1 MVTPGRRVVDASPA
15 DLAFP
20 QKREADITSD
30 AMTGAPSLGTRLAYG
45 FGSAAFG
52 IKDAGLQIFLLM
64 FYTQIVGVPAPL
76 VGLAL
81 TCALVLD
88 AISDPIVGYW
98 SDNLRSRWGRRHPFM
113 YAAAIPVAVTY
124 FLLWTPPRDWDHQ
137 SLFWYLL
144 VMAVLVR
151 TALTFFETPSAALGP
166 ELTRDYDQR
175 SALQSWRT
183 FFGWTGGNAMTV
195 MMFFFLFPA
204 FATAAIPN
212 GQFNPE
218 AYVVYAWVAAG
229 VMLAAILVCSV
240 GTHAQIPRL
249 QAPPP
254 RRMTLA
260 GVFREIF
267 ETLFNRSMGAIFLTA
282 IIAATTLGMGQA
294 LSVYMTT
301 YFWALRPEQIGIIT
315 LLIFVS
321 AGIGASLAPILT
333 RRFGKKRGIII
344 VGVLGMLIFPI
355 AILLRLTG
363 VVTPGTPGAFWVVL
377 VQGQVDVMLLV
388 AQQALLISMISDLV
402 EQSEVKTGRRSEG
415 VFFAANTFIM
425 KVTTGVGLMAATAVL
440 TLAQFPAGVAPDQV
454 PDSALVALGWWY
466 VPAILLLRLAMIA
479 AILPYTVDRKAHEE
493 NLRAISKRAG

>member
-1 MVTPGRRVVDASPA
+1 MDG
-15 DLAFP
+15 
-20 QKREADITSD
+20 
-30 AMTGAPSLGTRLAYG
+30 PSLGTRLAYG

-64 FYTQIVGVPAPL
+64 FYTQIIGVPVPL

-81 TCALVLD
+81 TIALVVD

-98 SDNLRSRWGRRHPFM
+98 SDNLRSKWGRRHPFM
-113 YAAAIPVAVTY
+113 YGSALPVAATY

-137 SLFWYLL
+137 SLFWYLT
-144 VMAVLVR
+144 VMVVLVR

-175 SALQSWRT
+175 SNLQSWRT

-218 AYVVYAWVAAG
+218 AYVIYAWVAAG
-229 VMLAAILVCSV
+229 VMLAAILISSI

-249 QAPPP
+249 RAATP
-254 RRMTLA
+254 RKVTLA

-282 IIAATTLGMGQA
+282 IIASTTLGMGQA

-301 YFWALRPEQIGIIT
+301 YFWKLRPEQIGIVT

-321 AGIGASLAPILT
+321 AGVGASFAPMLT

-344 VGVLGMLIFPI
+344 VGTLGMVIFPV

-363 VVTPGTPGAFWVVL
+363 VVALGSSEAFWVVL
-377 VQGQVDVMLLV
+377 AQGQIDVMLLV

-402 EQSEVKTGRRSEG
+402 EQAEAKTGRRSEG

-425 KVTTGVGLMAATAVL
+425 KVATGIGLTAASIVL
-440 TLAQFPAGVAPDQV
+440 TLAQFPKGVAPDQV
-454 PDSALVALGWWY
+454 PDSALVTLGWWY
-466 VPAILLLRLAMIA
+466 LPAILLLRLAMIG
-479 AILPYTVDRKAHEE
+479 AILPYAVDRKSHEE
-493 NLRAISKRAG
+493 NLRKISERGT